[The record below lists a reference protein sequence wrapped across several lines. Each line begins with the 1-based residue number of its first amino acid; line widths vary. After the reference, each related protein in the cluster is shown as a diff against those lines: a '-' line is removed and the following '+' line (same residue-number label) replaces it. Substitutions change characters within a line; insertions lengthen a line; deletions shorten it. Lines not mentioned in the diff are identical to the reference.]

1 MKIFV
6 LVKTVPDAEA
16 RIELL
21 GDGSGLRVEEKWELN
36 FFDAIALEQALR
48 IKEKT
53 SGVTVAALSYG
64 PKWALEGLRKAV
76 AMGADRA
83 MHVEGQEFAW
93 RDPVEA
99 SWVLA
104 QALRKENPQLILC
117 GRKAT
122 DDEAAQVGP
131 MVAGFLRI
139 PYLGPALAL
148 ELQEA
153 QGTIEVVRDLGGM
166 RERVRCRLPAVV
178 SAQKGLAEPRVPTIQ
193 GVMKGMRLQ
202 PEKITPKAGNT
213 PGCGWIPRAFLQ
225 PPSRPPVHVI
235 QGQDAASK
243 AKELLRLLKE
253 EAKVL

>member
-53 SGVTVAALSYG
+53 TGVTVAAVSYG

-83 MHVEGQEFAW
+83 VHLEGQELPW
-93 RDPVEA
+93 RDPLEV
-99 SWVLA
+99 SWALA
-104 QALRKENPQLILC
+104 QALSKENPDLILC

-131 MVAGFLRI
+131 MVAGFLGL
-139 PYLGPALAL
+139 PYLGPALGL
-148 ELQEA
+148 ELQEGRGA
-153 QGTIEVVRDLGGM
+153 VEVLRDLGGA
-166 RERVRCRLPAVV
+166 REKVRCGLPAVV

-202 PEKITPKAGNT
+202 PEKITLEAGNIQ
-213 PGCGWIPRAFLQ
+213 GGAWSLRGFLQ
-225 PPSRPPVHVI
+225 PASRPPVRLI
-235 QGQDAASK
+235 QGQDANSK
-243 AKELLRLLKE
+243 AKELLRLLRE

>member
-1 MKIFV
+1 MEIFV

-16 RIELL
+16 RIELSGEGL
-21 GDGSGLRVEEKWELN
+21 GLRVEEKWELS

-53 SGVTVAALSYG
+53 GGVRVSALSYG

-83 MHVEGQEFAW
+83 LHLEGQELSW
-93 RDPVEA
+93 RDPLEV
-99 SWVLA
+99 SWHLA
-104 QALRKENPQLILC
+104 QALRKENPGLILC

-131 MVAGFLRI
+131 MVAGFLGV
-139 PYLGPALAL
+139 PYLGPALGL
-148 ELQEA
+148 ELQEE
-153 QGTIEVVRDLGGM
+153 QGTIQVVRDLGGA
-166 RERVRCRLPAVV
+166 REKVRCRLPAVV

-202 PEKITPKAGNT
+202 PEKLSPEPQNG
-213 PGCGWIPRAFLQ
+213 PGCGWVLRGFLQ
-225 PPSRPPVHVI
+225 PPKRPPVHLI
-235 QGQDAASK
+235 QGEDAVSK